1 MSPDPYPTL
10 FRIALL
16 ALMLGG
22 GACNRSAP
30 PDVAAP
36 TSPAPAAP
44 ALAPALVG
52 QWRNANGT
60 WRFQANGTFW
70 FMGGTTIQ
78 ANPRSSLDL
87 PKTETLQG
95 TYQVRGAKLHLTLK
109 QRTPSERESTFQ
121 IDGRKLTIDG
131 VVYEQQ

>member
-1 MSPDPYPTL
+1 MSPNRYRTL
-10 FRIALL
+10 LCIVLL
-16 ALMLGG
+16 FCN

-30 PDVAAP
+30 PEVTAAS
-36 TSPAPAAP
+36 SPAPVTP

-52 QWRNANGT
+52 QWRNPDGT

-78 ANPRSSLDL
+78 ANPSGFAV

-95 TYQVRGAKLHLTLK
+95 TYQVRGEKLHLTLK
-109 QRTPSERESTFQ
+109 QRTPSERESAFQ
-121 IDGRKLTIDG
+121 IDGRMLTIDG
-131 VVYEQQ
+131 IVYKQQ